1 MNKNKKVFIAAEIG
15 INHNGDISL
24 AKKMIDAAKDC
35 GVDAVKFQNYKTEDF
50 VLDRKIEYTYQ
61 SQGKNITETQY
72 KMFKRYE
79 LSFDQLSELKAYCDL
94 VGVAFFS
101 TPTSKKGID
110 DLKRLNVKM
119 IKNGSDFLQNL
130 PFIEELAQSKTP
142 IIISTGMASLAQ
154 IDDAV
159 RAFEQ
164 AGGKDLTIL
173 QCISKYPTPLEEV
186 NLLKIPVLRDAFG
199 YPIGF
204 SDHTEGNEA
213 AIGAVTLGARFI
225 EKHFT
230 LSHDLPGPD
239 HSFSSTPTELLSYVK
254 SIRNIETALGS
265 KALKPTLNDQKSGE
279 KFQLSCAAKTALK
292 ESHILEEKDISFS
305 RPGDGIP
312 PKMKNSL
319 VGKTLKKAK
328 CAGTKFNFDDFI

>member
-1 MNKNKKVFIAAEIG
+1 MKNNDKVFIAAEIG

-24 AKKMIDAAKDC
+24 AKEMIEAAKNC

-50 VLDRKIEYTYQ
+50 ILDRQIEYTYQ
-61 SQGKNITETQY
+61 SQGKSITETQY
-72 KMFKRYE
+72 EMFKRYE
-79 LSFDQLSELKAYCDL
+79 LSFDQLSELKEYCDSI
-94 VGVAFFS
+94 GVTFFS
-101 TPTSKKGID
+101 TPTSKEGIAE
-110 DLKRLNVKM
+110 LIKLNVQL

-130 PFIEELAQSKTP
+130 PFIEELAKSQIP
-142 IIISTGMASLAQ
+142 IVISTGMANLAQ

-159 RAFEQ
+159 RVFEQ

-173 QCISKYPTPLEEV
+173 QCVSQYPTPLEEV
-186 NLLKIPVLRDAFG
+186 NLLKLPVLKNAFG

-230 LSHDLPGPD
+230 LSHHLPGPD
-239 HSFSSTPTELLSYVK
+239 HRFSSTPSELLSYVN
-254 SIRNIETALGS
+254 SIRNIEKALGS
-265 KALKPTLNDQKSGE
+265 KTLKPTLSDQKSAE
-279 KFQLSCAAKTALK
+279 KFQLSCVAKSSLNQ
-292 ESHILEEKDISFS
+292 SHVLTENDIAFS
-305 RPGDGIP
+305 RPGNGLP
-312 PKMKNSL
+312 PKMKKSL

-328 CAGTKFNFDDFI
+328 SAGAKFNFDDFI